1 MSVDQKDVVDA
12 VSRARDTGDVTLT
25 ISDHLEW
32 DQPLEHVFTLQEKIN
47 SYLAYIESGQI
58 WEQCADA
65 KEKKI
70 LIQVMFRCAPPEGD
84 VTRFLATA
92 KEKIEAAGFYFKYS
106 VPKSEPIQPPQTTT
120 GSAAP
125 GRV

>member
-12 VSRARDTGDVTLT
+12 VSRSRETGDVTLT

-32 DQPLEHVFTLQEKIN
+32 DQPLEHIFTLQEKIN
-47 SYLAYIESGQI
+47 SYLAFIESGQI
-58 WEQCADA
+58 WEHCADA

-70 LIQVMFRCAPPEGD
+70 LIQVMFRVTPPEGD
-84 VTRFLATA
+84 VARFLVVA
-92 KEKIEAAGFYFKYS
+92 KEKIEAAGYHFTYS
-106 VPKSEPIQPPQTTT
+106 VPATEADPVVTDNDR
-120 GSAAP
+120 AAP